1 MTIRHVLALCL
12 ALLILP
18 LGIARAE
25 DEAPQPP
32 VAPQPDAEEAVLAQE
47 APPTPKVI
55 DAAITRGVAWLVKHQ
70 RPDGGWGSP
79 ASTLSDIYAPVPGSQ
94 QAFRVAVSGLAVSAL
109 LEVGAG
115 HPGVDKSIARA
126 TKWLIERHGV
136 RRVAPNTLYNIW
148 AHAYSLEAFAR
159 LLMRTKDAEARV
171 PLMKAARL
179 DIRRLA
185 TFEFVEGGWGYYN
198 FKVRTKRPGP
208 GSTSFTTATVMHALR
223 MADQQGVPVPDRLVK
238 RAVRIIER
246 SSRPDGAFAYS
257 DSLVLHPSMGVN
269 KIKGSLARTP
279 ACLRA
284 LLDWSPEGAKRT
296 RWLKAAPTAL
306 EQLEKYGHFLL
317 IARKYPVPH
326 ETWYQNSG
334 YFCFYGYYYA
344 TGLFPDV
351 APAPRKL
358 AATQIAGHMLGLQEK
373 DGSWWDYQLFGMH
386 KPYGTGYILMTLG
399 RCRDVLGAKPA
410 QKDGDVKKPR

>member
-1 MTIRHVLALCL
+1 MPRHAP
-12 ALLILP
+12 LLLLLLLLP
-18 LGIARAE
+18 LDRVRAE
-25 DEAPQPP
+25 EEQ
-32 VAPQPDAEEAVLAQE
+32 VAPSAKKPEAEA
-47 APPTPKVI
+47 PTPKATPTKQAL
-55 DAAITRGVAWLVKHQ
+55 DAAIQRGVAWLVENQ

-79 ASTLSDIYAPVPGSQ
+79 ASTLNDIYAPVPGSQ
-94 QAFRVAVSGLAVSAL
+94 QAFRVAASGLALSAL
-109 LEVGAG
+109 LEVGDG
-115 HPGVDKSIARA
+115 LPGVDACVKRAIAWMLEKHA
-126 TKWLIERHGV
+126 V

-159 LLMRTKDAEARV
+159 LLARTEGAAARA
-171 PLMKAARL
+171 PFLKAAKL

-208 GSTSFTTATVMHALR
+208 GSTSFTTATVLHAFKL
-223 MADQQGVPVPDRLVK
+223 AAAEGVPVPDRLIN
-238 RAVRIIER
+238 RGVRIIER

-284 LLDWSPEGAKRT
+284 LLDYTPDGAKRT

-344 TGLFPDV
+344 TSLFPDV
-351 APAPRKL
+351 PAASRQL
-358 AATQIAGHMLGLQEK
+358 AAGQVAGHMTGLQEK

-386 KPYGTGYILMTLG
+386 KPYGTGYVLMILG
-399 RCRDVLGAKPA
+399 RSRDVLHPPTDDKT
-410 QKDGDVKKPR
+410 DDTKKPR